1 MCSRVDLARGMNV
14 ARGGGG
20 GGGGAGSWGPGERHG
35 AMIVETNS
43 WGAVYKRIGEPM
55 AES

>member
-35 AMIVETNS
+35 AMIVETIS